1 MDARPTLSS
10 NGTQQITKL
19 HFWIN
24 IWIQNPYDP
33 LTPSLHNTQNND
45 ALGPAMQTATNKI

>member
-33 LTPSLHNTQNND
+33 LTPILHNTQNND